1 MQISEKRLQEIKDSI
16 DFQRELLIAN
26 NMKTLCVDEE
36 QELYDEILKLQQRID
51 KAIETLEESIY
62 DGEIIRI
69 GGIENYILNI
79 LKGDSDE

>member
-51 KAIETLEESIY
+51 KAIETLEEYIY